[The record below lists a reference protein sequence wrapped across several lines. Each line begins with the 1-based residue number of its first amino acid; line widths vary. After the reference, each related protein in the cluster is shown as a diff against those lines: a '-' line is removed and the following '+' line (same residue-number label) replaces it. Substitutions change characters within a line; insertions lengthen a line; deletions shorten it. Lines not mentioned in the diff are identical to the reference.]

1 MNELQNPIPLSRSCS
16 SASITTYCTSQSIS
30 GCDFGCVIVTS
41 TRATGKA
48 DTPFILSTPLRK
60 EKLADFVGRRV
71 TPSQLRETK
80 SQQPQ
85 ALLTMPTFQSPLMF
99 GHVTG
104 LHRTRSGPTGKFR
117 ANRYFHD
124 SLVAEQVQY
133 TSQLHDIRAQQ
144 SLADQRAAVRIQNVW
159 RAFIALKNRA
169 KEEHSKE
176 RQRVSKLR
184 RIMRHRLWEKLGAD
198 PRCSAWVLGN
208 QQGKKFGIFKIT
220 MAAKALTNSPNL
232 RNVARKAAR
241 PKKDDNARSWN
252 ALSWKEGPKGPKS
265 GRPAEL
271 RNALSTSSEG
281 EPVPTK
287 FGSESLDSAAENKAD
302 AERGAVRVREGRL
315 RSKKKS
321 LNRTDDMFAD
331 IDSWAASAV
340 SNVDTKRRHHR
351 EVKAHRDLH
360 NSAEMVEAKRLD
372 GSGQARAEEKAR
384 ELEETKARAR
394 QLRKPHTMIKHL
406 GGYAGQFFA
415 QVHTP
420 PRKDW

>member
-104 LHRTRSGPTGKFR
+104 LHQTRSGPTGKFR

-144 SLADQRAAVRIQNVW
+144 SLADWRAAVRIQNVW
-159 RAFIALKNRA
+159 RFFIAFKSLA
-169 KEEHSKE
+169 KKVQSKK
-176 RQRVSKLR
+176 RQRASELR
-184 RIMRHRLWEKLGAD
+184 RIMRQRLWEKLGAD
-198 PRCSAWVLGN
+198 PRCSAWVLRN
-208 QQGKKFGIFKIT
+208 KRKSQILGKFKVT
-220 MAAKALTNSPNL
+220 VAAQALQNAPKVK
-232 RNVARKAAR
+232 NVARKADL
-241 PKKDDNARSWN
+241 PKKDANSRSF
-252 ALSWKEGPKGPKS
+252 KGRHDA
-265 GRPAEL
+265 GTL
-271 RNALSTSSEG
+271 RSALSTSDEESVSSTVE
-281 EPVPTK
+281 
-287 FGSESLDSAAENKAD
+287 SESLDSAAENKAD

-321 LNRTDDMFAD
+321 LNRTDDMLAD